1 MKRKYLFSTKQ
12 VLLTIAIAAVSLS
25 GCKKFLDVNTN
36 PNNPDSAAPN
46 LLLPASQAATG
57 QIIGNF
63 FQVFGNIW
71 AQYWTQNPTSSQY
84 RTIDQYNPAATAF
97 DRSWSILYRGA
108 LVNADLITKN
118 SDPSLAHTRGI
129 AHLMKAYTLQ
139 VTTDA
144 FGDVPVKEALQSEL
158 FRNPKFDAQKVVYD
172 SIFYN
177 IDRGLALMASTTSAS
192 PAAQDLV
199 FSGNVANWKAF
210 ANTLRLKAGLRL
222 AYIDAVKAKAE
233 VQAAYAAAAVA
244 GPSGTTYS
252 FLTVDASIKYLSTG
266 GNENPLYNEMVGLNR
281 TQNIVA
287 SSTAV
292 GQFDANSDPRVE
304 KYYDLLP
311 VNTTAKTDR
320 SIPQGTYG
328 AGVNNGKTVSPP
340 SPLVGGR
347 ASNSASA
354 TAPVKFISA
363 AESYFLQAEAVARG
377 WAPASQVLLTLYTS
391 GVQASFTSVGLTV
404 ADANA
409 YLAVAGNIT
418 QFITPLATGSEED
431 KVKSIITQKYF
442 AMCGFQGFEAWTEW
456 RRTNYPSFFVKSAA
470 SVIGGVRMPLR
481 MLYPS
486 TESTSNTNYP
496 GLKVIYAPVWWDT
509 KHPQL

>member
-63 FQVFGNIW
+63 FQIYGNIW

-97 DRSWSILYRGA
+97 DRSWNILYRGA
-108 LVNADLITKN
+108 LVNADLVTKN
-118 SDPSLAHTRGI
+118 SDPALAYTRGI

-158 FRNPKFDAQKVVYD
+158 FRNPKFDAQSVVYD
-172 SIFYN
+172 SVFYN
-177 IDRGLALMASTTSAS
+177 IDRGLALMNSTTSSS
-192 PAAQDLV
+192 PGAQDLV

-210 ANTLRLKAGLRL
+210 ANTLKLKAYLRL
-222 AYIDAVKAKAE
+222 VYIDRAKA
-233 VQAAYAAAAVA
+233 QAGITALYATN
-244 GPSGTTYS
+244 PT

-287 SSTAV
+287 STTAV

-363 AESYFLQAEAVARG
+363 AESYFLQAEAAARG
-377 WAPASQVLLTLYTS
+377 WGNPTPTTLATLFRL
-391 GVQASFTSVGLTV
+391 GVEASFTSVGLTV
-404 ADANA
+404 ANATDYLLVPAN
-409 YLAVAGNIT
+409 VT
-418 QFITPLATGSEED
+418 QFVTPLATGTEED

-481 MLYPS
+481 MLYPA

-509 KHPQL
+509 KHPLL